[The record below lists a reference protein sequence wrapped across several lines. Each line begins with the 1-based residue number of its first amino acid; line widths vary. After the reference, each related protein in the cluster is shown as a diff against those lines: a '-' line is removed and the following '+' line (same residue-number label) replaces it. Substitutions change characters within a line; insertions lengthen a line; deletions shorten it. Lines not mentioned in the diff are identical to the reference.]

1 MVLLRFRELDG
12 GRAVLDGRDLSGY
25 AAADVRRVIGLA
37 AQDAHLSNTSIR
49 ENLHLARPDVDQ
61 DALDAAAAKGRIL
74 DWIGS
79 LPDGWD
85 TLVGEQGVQVSGG
98 HRQRIALTRVLLAGF
113 PIVALDEPTAN
124 LDPATECA
132 LLHDLLDATTG
143 RATLLITHRLTGLD
157 RVDEALVEDEDLVV
171 ERGTHAELLARGG
184 RYHPYVVGRAGRT
197 GGPVPC
203 PGARSDSRSAI
214 GGRSRRPRHEGDN
227 ICQSTGRPHRR
238 VQSAAYSGGN
248 WTVTSKNS
256 SLRTASRKVKKTAL
270 AWSRACSGLTAS
282 SSATRRRNCS
292 SGVRWALPEVAALP
306 TFNAA
311 RNRKGSRLMRSS
323 TCGS

>member
-157 RVDEALVEDEDLVV
+157 RDDEALVEDEDLVV
-171 ERGTHAELLARGG
+171 ERGTHAELLARGADTTHI

-203 PGARSDSRSAI
+203 PTVGSGVPEISSMILKARASATLSPPTMVGSWACVSSTANRSSGGHAASRSRT
-214 GGRSRRPRHEGDN
+214 GCSSVSCSRSLKSWMLSWRPLVMLSWRPLVMGRSEGSMMSRPFAFAVAWPMMSR
-227 ICQSTGRPHRR
+227 S
-238 VQSAAYSGGN
+238 
-248 WTVTSKNS
+248 WTFWLTK
-256 SLRTASRKVKKTAL
+256 SL
-270 AWSRACSGLTAS
+270 
-282 SSATRRRNCS
+282 
-292 SGVRWALPEVAALP
+292 
-306 TFNAA
+306 
-311 RNRKGSRLMRSS
+311 
-323 TCGS
+323 